1 MKYLTQ
7 RHEES
12 DMEII
17 VVTADGV
24 MWTWVY
30 V

>member
-1 MKYLTQ
+1 MKYLIQ

-17 VVTADGV
+17 LETTDGV
-24 MWTWVY
+24 VWTCAY
-30 V
+30 G